1 MTMVVFVCFVNDTKG
16 VSQQANVC
24 RSGETCSLRADDRQ
38 STRARSP
45 QTQNSKT
52 STQNTVPSRSS
63 YTRQRCELQKEHK
76 ARFHTEA
83 RE

>member
-38 STRARSP
+38 SIREPAVRSP

-52 STQNTVPSRSS
+52 STQNTAPSRSS
-63 YTRQRCELQKEHK
+63 YTRQRCELHRS
-76 ARFHTEA
+76 RFHIEV